1 MTKPNYQ
8 TSRQGA
14 TVKRSTKGPVKF
26 TLLLLAACI
35 SLLSPY
41 AQESVEPSLNAEE
54 LELTGWLDAQ
64 EDNMLDMLERITNI
78 NSGSLNKAGVDQLAA
93 IFSSEL
99 RSLGFSIA
107 TLPGE
112 VIEMPSCPGSDYN
125 VDVADHILASKDGSG
140 AKLLMMGH
148 LDTVF
153 PPDSPFQEFRRE
165 GDTMYGP
172 GVSDM
177 KGGLVVML
185 YALKALNESGM
196 LADKSISVLLNSDE
210 EMGSLSSRKY
220 LEQQAPLHDWG
231 LVYESSGNDR
241 LTRERKGLG
250 QARFV
255 VHGLASHAGGAHEQ
269 GRSAIKELAYK
280 IVQIENITDYETGVT
295 VNVGVVSGGEARNTI
310 APCAEALIDLRYPE
324 PQQGLDAVAQ
334 FEEIFGNV
342 YSYPVDSGEITT
354 ESWTNLHRPAKIATP
369 ESDFLLN
376 KTIAIGRLLGQELGV
391 GDSGGGTDG
400 SLTQAVGL
408 PTLDSL
414 GSAGTGAHSNREQ
427 GRVSSLVERAKLSA
441 VLIHRL
447 AEE

>member
-1 MTKPNYQ
+1 MN
-8 TSRQGA
+8 SRNTG
-14 TVKRSTKGPVKF
+14 KRVEIN
-26 TLLLLAACI
+26 LLKT
-35 SLLSPY
+35 SLLFLLVCIPSFTGY
-41 AQESVEPSLNAEE
+41 TQDSVEPALNSAEVE
-54 LELTGWLDAQ
+54 LTAWLDSQEENMLEL
-64 EDNMLDMLERITNI
+64 LEQITNI
-78 NSGSLNKAGVDQLAA
+78 NSGSLNKDGVNELAA
-93 IFSSEL
+93 IFSDEL
-99 RSLGFSIA
+99 RQLGFSIS
-107 TLPGE
+107 TLPGD

-125 VDVADHILASKDGSG
+125 VDAADHVLASKSG
-140 AKLLMMGH
+140 AGARLLMMGH

-153 PPDSPFQEFRRE
+153 PPDSPFQQFSRE

-185 YALKALNESGM
+185 YALKALNQNGA
-196 LADKSISVLLNSDE
+196 LADKSITVLLNSDE

-220 LEQQAPLHDWG
+220 LEAQAPMHDWG
-231 LVYESSGNDR
+231 LVYESSGNNR

-324 PQQGLDAVAQ
+324 TQQGIDAVAQ
-334 FEEIFGNV
+334 FEEIFGRV

-376 KTIAIGRLLGQELGV
+376 KTIAIGRLLGQELGI

-400 SLTQAVGL
+400 SLTQAAGL

-414 GSAGTGAHSNREQ
+414 GSAGSGAHSNREQ